1 MAGSGHEA
9 SGMPVQVLESPPA
22 VVGNVFACVSH
33 NENYMQPFKEL
44 YLA

>member
-9 SGMPVQVLESPPA
+9 SGMPVQVPESPA